1 MWSFRLTEYFNRAGL
16 QVAEALVQFIEHQ
29 ALPGTDISAEAFWAG
44 IAGLIGN
51 LGPKNRELL
60 DFYNKFDPLDVTE
73 SDRREYN
80 VFLKSLEPEELK
92 LLSLRRKFYVIE
104 IENIGGLVSPVIL
117 DIKYADG
124 KRGTVRMPAEI
135 WKRNT
140 KTVKKLVVAKKEITQ
155 IEIDPMLETAD
166 TDRNNNYWPP
176 RPIESR
182 FQLQKRK
189 KEKNPMQ
196 KSKEEENRS
205 KEQKN
210 EKKKKS
216 SGKD

>member
-1 MWSFRLTEYFNRAGL
+1 MT
-16 QVAEALVQFIEHQ
+16 Q
-29 ALPGTDISAEAFWAG
+29 
-44 IAGLIGN
+44 
-51 LGPKNRELL
+51 
-60 DFYNKFDPLDVTE
+60 

-80 VFLKSLEPEELK
+80 DFLKSLEPEELK

-117 DIKYADG
+117 DITYANG
-124 KRGTVRMPAEI
+124 KKGTMRIPAEI

-140 KTVKKLVVAKKEITQ
+140 RTVKKLVIAKKEITQ

-189 KEKNPMQ
+189 KGKNPMQ
-196 KSKEEENRS
+196 KAKEEENRS
-205 KEQKN
+205 KEQQN

-216 SGKD
+216 SEKDSS

>member
-1 MWSFRLTEYFNRAGL
+1 M
-16 QVAEALVQFIEHQ
+16 I
-29 ALPGTDISAEAFWAG
+29 D
-44 IAGLIGN
+44 
-51 LGPKNRELL
+51 
-60 DFYNKFDPLDVTE
+60 
-73 SDRREYN
+73 
-80 VFLKSLEPEELK
+80 
-92 LLSLRRKFYVIE
+92 
-104 IENIGGLVSPVIL
+104 IENIGGVGSPVIL
-117 DIKYADG
+117 DITYAYG
-124 KRGTVRMPAEI
+124 KRVIVRIPAEI

-189 KEKNPMQ
+189 KGENPM
-196 KSKEEENRS
+196 KKAKKEENRS
-205 KEQKN
+205 KEQQN

-216 SGKD
+216 SEKDSS